1 MVACLHTCQAML
13 QFQSLIVGPIKV
25 SVFFHVIRA
34 ITVIILNLSFLKGA
48 RTNEGGFA
56 YKLNLAVWG
65 THSRSARQTGKAVR
79 CYRGAGFADTLLCG
93 PLLMTL

>member
-1 MVACLHTCQAML
+1 MPPHLSGCVTISVFDCWSHKG
-13 QFQSLIVGPIKV
+13 V
-25 SVFFHVIRA
+25 VFFHVIRA

-56 YKLNLAVWG
+56 YKLSLDVWG

-79 CYRGAGFADTLLCG
+79 CYRGVGFEATLFCS